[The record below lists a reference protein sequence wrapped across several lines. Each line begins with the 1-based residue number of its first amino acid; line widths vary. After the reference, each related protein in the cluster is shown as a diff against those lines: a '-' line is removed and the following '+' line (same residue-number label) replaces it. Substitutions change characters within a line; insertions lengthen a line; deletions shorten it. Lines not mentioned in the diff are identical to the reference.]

1 MEEHNVSLA
10 GTGKDYIAAQARVV
24 QSNPAVLNVQVP
36 GIAGGN
42 RAYGAAFRVK
52 VSAACA
58 EFVSHECER
67 PSLAWTGRFYAPVQL
82 RSRGE
87 GRLNLQIAGT
97 GPGGNRDYGFA
108 EEVSCT
114 TGESMLLT
122 SVQDVVAP
130 PAPLVVSEEVTFK
143 GLEVADLGGLGISG
157 LYGFVRTEDS
167 GVTLFIP
174 DVTVDDLIRR

>member
-1 MEEHNVSLA
+1 MEGHNVSLA
-10 GTGKDYIAAQARVV
+10 GTRKDYIMAQARVV

-67 PSLAWTGRFYAPVQL
+67 PSLAETGRLYATVQL

-114 TGESMLLT
+114 AGESMLLA

-130 PAPLVVSEEVTFK
+130 EAPSVVSEVVTFK
-143 GLEVADLGGLGISG
+143 GLEVADLGGLSLG
-157 LYGFVRTEDS
+157 GFCGFLSVSTD
-167 GVTLFIP
+167 GVTVFLP
-174 DVTVDDLIRR
+174 DVTIDDLIRQ